1 VKKRVAIG
9 VGIAL
14 VVGIAVAVWLLLSR
28 LDSLV
33 ARVIEAQGSRIAGS
47 AVRVGSVHIDLREGR
62 GTIRGLRVANPPG
75 FSSGDAFELGEI
87 ALDID
92 TRSLGGRPIAIDELR
107 VEEPVA
113 HFEVDAKGRSN
124 FEVLRQHA
132 ESASAGEAAAPG
144 PAEPASGE
152 STRLRIGRFALE
164 GGRVRADVSALD
176 PKREPIEA
184 PLPPIRLRD
193 VGGPRGATPGEIGKT
208 LLTAFT
214 GSVVRTVA
222 GSQLGSL
229 LERQIGGEA
238 GKAASGL
245 LKHLLDQPRGQGADA
260 P

>member
-1 VKKRVAIG
+1 MKKRIAIG

-14 VVGIAVAVWLLLSR
+14 VVGIAVAVWLVLSR

-33 ARVIEAQGSRIAGS
+33 ASVIETQGSRIAGS
-47 AVRVGSVHIDLREGR
+47 PVHVGAVHIDLREGR

-87 ALDID
+87 SLDLD
-92 TRSLGGRPIAIDELR
+92 TRSLGGTPIAIDELR
-107 VEEPVA
+107 IEEPVA

-132 ESASAGEAAAPG
+132 ASVSAGQGAAPAESG
-144 PAEPASGE
+144 PGE

-164 GGRVRADVSALD
+164 GGRVQADVSALD
-176 PKREPIEA
+176 PKRQPIEA

-193 VGGPRGATPGEIGKT
+193 VGGPKGATPGEIGKT
-208 LLTAFT
+208 LFTAFA

-222 GSQLGSL
+222 GSQVGGL
-229 LERQIGGEA
+229 LEKQIGGEA

-245 LKHLLDQPRGQGADA
+245 LQQLLERPRGQGTGT